1 MPRPLH
7 KLPPRA
13 VLTTSEPGRYGD
25 GGGLYLVV
33 SPSGSRKWV
42 FRYRWKKRLSDMGLG
57 SASVVTLAR
66 ARERAAAARLQLSE
80 GVNPLDEKRARRAIP
95 LFGDF
100 ADELILSVQDQWK
113 NKKHAAQVESTL
125 VRYAAKIRSM
135 PLDQIETAHVLQAL
149 RPIWTTKAET
159 AGRVQNRIQWVL
171 DAAKAQGY
179 RTGENPARWKG
190 HLDQLLPKRSKRT
203 KKHHAALPFMEVPA
217 FIQEL
222 RTKDA
227 TAALALEFIIL
238 TATRSGEVRGATW
251 AEVDF
256 ETAVWTIPAIRM
268 KAGAEHRVPLTPAM
282 IAMLEKLLPL
292 SGDLATNFIFPG
304 PKGPT
309 VGLSDAA
316 FSALLRRMRRD
327 GTVTAHGFRSSF
339 RDWCGETTNYPRDL
353 AELAL
358 AHTVGDMTERAYRRG
373 DALAKRRIMM
383 REWSIFCTPGSDSL
397 DDDAGET
404 PIEGEPEAMTAA

>member
-7 KLPPRA
+7 KLSPRA
-13 VLTTSEPGRYGD
+13 VLTSSEPGRYGD

-42 FRYRWKKRLSDMGLG
+42 FRFRWKKRLSDMGLG

-80 GVNPLDEKRARRAIP
+80 GINPLEEKRAKRSIP
-95 LFGDF
+95 LFGVF
-100 ADELILSVQDQWK
+100 ADELVISVKDQWK
-113 NKKHAAQVESTL
+113 NEKHAAQVQSTL

-159 AGRVQNRIQWVL
+159 AGRVQSRIQWVL

-190 HLDQLLPKRSKRT
+190 HLDQLLPKRSQRT
-203 KKHHAALPFMEVPA
+203 KKHHAALPFAEVPA
-217 FIQEL
+217 FVQDL
-222 RTKDA
+222 RGKEA

-251 AEVDF
+251 SEVDF
-256 ETAVWTIPAIRM
+256 EAAVWTIPASRM
-268 KAGAEHRVPLTPAM
+268 KAGKEHRVPLTPAM
-282 IAMLEKLLPL
+282 VALLESLLPL
-292 SGDLATNFIFPG
+292 TGDLPTNFIFPG

-316 FSALLRRMRRD
+316 FSALLRRMGRD
-327 GTVTAHGFRSSF
+327 GAVTAHGFRSSF

-358 AHTVGDMTERAYRRG
+358 AHAVGDMTERAYRRG
-373 DALAKRRIMM
+373 DALAKRRVMM
-383 REWSIFCTPGSDSL
+383 REWSIFCIPGSDSL
-397 DDDAGET
+397 DDDAIVTSVED
-404 PIEGEPEAMTAA
+404 EPEAQAAA